1 MDRRLYRPKEVA
13 EVAGLSRPEVYALIQ
28 RGLLQAVRI
37 GAAVRIPAS
46 ELERLVTQ
54 GVVPQEVAE

>member
-13 EVAGLSRPEVYALIQ
+13 EAVGLSRPEIYALIQ

-37 GAAVRIPAS
+37 GTAVRIPAS

-54 GVVPQEVAE
+54 GVAPQQVAE